1 VTNLVME
8 GTYRGFKLDPFQ
20 LEAIEHIEARFSVL
34 VSAPTGVGK
43 TLIAD
48 YLIEKTYREGKQ
60 VVYTAPIKALSNQK
74 FKEFKRLL
82 GQDQVGILTGDV
94 VINQDA
100 PVMIMTTEIFRNLL
114 HLDPA
119 RLANVAYVI
128 FDEIHYIDDPE
139 RGSVWEES
147 LIFMPPAMRFLGLS
161 ATIPNV
167 DELADWIGQIHR
179 QEIKVVRHHQR
190 AVPLEHRLFEIN
202 RGLCTRKQ
210 LLAYYRRLR
219 AKGAKY
225 ESTTHLD
232 LLDYIGPGYLPC
244 LFFMFSRRKCEQAA
258 RELGESHDF
267 LDHGEKAAIRQVV
280 NEVTMRYP
288 PGVRGWGQEL
298 LDLWQKGIAF
308 HHAGLLPVVKDVVE
322 ELFER
327 RLLKII
333 YCTETFAV
341 GLNFPCRTVC
351 FESLTKWDGEVFRPL
366 ANREYFQMAGR
377 AGRRG
382 IDEEGFVFSLIDLK
396 YFQPEELP
404 TLREEDVE
412 PLRSRFAL
420 SYNSV
425 LNLVRKYE
433 EEEIG
438 RILQQNFASFQN
450 QLERRRAEERVEAI
464 KARWA
469 KERYCAAR
477 GRPECPV
484 GDRQLAKKL
493 EELERTMAKLGKKR
507 RDRRQRAL
515 LRREIAR
522 LEKRLAGSRKKCS
535 PKQVERCR
543 KWNKQ
548 WLREQRELEG
558 LLENLSQ
565 MEAPERYRL
574 EFAAKKALLQELD
587 YLRGDEFTARGEFA
601 SRIQVQELLVTEL
614 FFAGIF
620 HEYTIDE
627 INGLVAG
634 IDYEPRRGEFR
645 RPQRAV
651 DLAPVKKLVR
661 FLQDLEMKLTGATS
675 VRFHEHPVLLAYN
688 WSRGV
693 PFGELLEG
701 SAVDEGDLV
710 YSLRRGIDILRQIRS
725 AAGED
730 RSLSAKIQA
739 CIDRMDRDE
748 VAIVL

>member
-1 VTNLVME
+1 M
-8 GTYRGFKLDPFQ
+8 
-20 LEAIEHIEARFSVL
+20 
-34 VSAPTGVGK
+34 
-43 TLIAD
+43 
-48 YLIEKTYREGKQ
+48 
-60 VVYTAPIKALSNQK
+60 
-74 FKEFKRLL
+74 
-82 GQDQVGILTGDV
+82 
-94 VINQDA
+94 
-100 PVMIMTTEIFRNLL
+100 
-114 HLDPA
+114 
-119 RLANVAYVI
+119 
-128 FDEIHYIDDPE
+128 
-139 RGSVWEES
+139 
-147 LIFMPPAMRFLGLS
+147 
-161 ATIPNV
+161 
-167 DELADWIGQIHR
+167 
-179 QEIKVVRHHQR
+179 
-190 AVPLEHRLFEIN
+190 
-202 RGLCTRKQ
+202 
-210 LLAYYRRLR
+210 
-219 AKGAKY
+219 
-225 ESTTHLD
+225 
-232 LLDYIGPGYLPC
+232 
-244 LFFMFSRRKCEQAA
+244 
-258 RELGESHDF
+258 
-267 LDHGEKAAIRQVV
+267 
-280 NEVTMRYP
+280 
-288 PGVRGWGQEL
+288 
-298 LDLWQKGIAF
+298 
-308 HHAGLLPVVKDVVE
+308 KDVVE

>member
-1 VTNLVME
+1 MTNLLME

-20 LEAIEHIEARFSVL
+20 LEAIEHIEAGLSVL

-82 GQDQVGILTGDV
+82 GEDQVGILTGDV

-114 HLDPA
+114 HLDPG
-119 RLANVAYVI
+119 RLAHVAYVI

-147 LIFMPPAMRFLGLS
+147 LIFMPSTMRFLGLS

-167 DELADWIGQIHR
+167 DELAAWIGQIHQ
-179 QEIKVVRHHQR
+179 QEIKIVRHHQR

-210 LLAYYRRLR
+210 LLAYYRRQK
-219 AKGAKY
+219 AKGAKF

-258 RELGESHDF
+258 RELGQSQDF
-267 LDHGEKAAIRQVV
+267 LDYREKMDIRKVV
-280 NEVTMRYP
+280 DEVTMRYP
-288 PGVRGWGQEL
+288 PGVRGRGKEL

-404 TLREEDVE
+404 SLREEDVE

-425 LNLVRKYE
+425 LNLVRKYD
-433 EEEIG
+433 EEEIN

-450 QLERRRAEERVEAI
+450 QLERRRAEDRVEAI
-464 KARWA
+464 KVRWA

-484 GDRQLAKKL
+484 GDRQLARKL
-493 EELERTMAKLGKKR
+493 EDLQKAMGSLGKKR

-515 LRREIAR
+515 LRRDIAR

-535 PKQVERCR
+535 PKQVEHCR

-548 WLREQRELEG
+548 WLRDQRELEV
-558 LLENLSQ
+558 LLEQLDQ

-651 DLAPVKKLVR
+651 NLAPVTKLVR
-661 FLQDLEMKLTGATS
+661 YLQDLETNFTGGTS
-675 VRFHEHPVLLAYN
+675 VRFHDHPVLLAYN

-701 SAVDEGDLV
+701 SGIDEGDLV
-710 YSLRRGIDILRQIRS
+710 YSLRRGIDVLRQIRS
-725 AAGED
+725 AAAED
-730 RSLSAKIQA
+730 RILSAKLQA
-739 CIDRMDRDE
+739 CIERMDRDE

>member
-1 VTNLVME
+1 MTNLVME

-20 LEAIEHIEARFSVL
+20 LEAIEHIEAGHSVL

-48 YLIEKTYREGKQ
+48 YLIEKTYREGKG

-82 GQDQVGILTGDV
+82 GPDQVGILTGDI

-119 RLANVAYVI
+119 RLAHVAYVI
-128 FDEIHYIDDPE
+128 FDEVHYIDDPE

-147 LIFMPPAMRFLGLS
+147 LIFMPPTMRFLGLS
-161 ATIPNV
+161 ATIPNA
-167 DELADWIGQIHR
+167 DELADWIGQVH
-179 QEIKVVRHHQR
+179 QQDIKIVRHHQR

-210 LLAYYRRLR
+210 LLQYYWRLKG
-219 AKGAKY
+219 KGAKF

-232 LLDYIGPGYLPC
+232 LLDYIGAGYFPC
-244 LFFMFSRRKCEQAA
+244 LFFMFSRRKCEQGA
-258 RELGESHDF
+258 RELGQIQDF
-267 LDHGEKAAIRQVV
+267 LDHREKAEIRTVV

-288 PGVRGWGQEL
+288 PGVRRRGKEL
-298 LDLWQKGIAF
+298 LDLWQRGIAF

-327 RLLKII
+327 RLLRII

-396 YFQPEELP
+396 YFRPEELP
-404 TLREEDVE
+404 SLREEDVE
-412 PLRSRFAL
+412 PLQSRFTL

-425 LNLVRKYE
+425 LNLVRKYD

-450 QLERRRAEERVEAI
+450 QLDRHRAEQRVEAI

-469 KERYCAAR
+469 EEKYCAAR

-484 GDRQLAKKL
+484 GDRQLGRKL
-493 EELERTMAKLGKKR
+493 EELERTMANLGKKR

-515 LRREIAR
+515 LRREIGR
-522 LEKRLAGSRKKCS
+522 LEKRLAGSRKKCA
-535 PKQVERCR
+535 PKQVEHCR

-548 WLREQRELEG
+548 WLREQRELDH
-558 LLENLSQ
+558 LLEQLDK
-565 MEAPERYRL
+565 MDAPERYRL
-574 EFAAKKALLQELD
+574 EFAAKKTLLQALD

-601 SRIQVQELLVTEL
+601 ARIQVQELLVTEL

-634 IDYEPRRGEFR
+634 IDYEPRRNEFR
-645 RPQRAV
+645 RPQRVV
-651 DLAPVKKLVR
+651 DLAPVIKQVR
-661 FLQDLEMKLTGATS
+661 FLQDLETRLTGDAS
-675 VRFHEHPVLLAYN
+675 VRFYDHPVLFAYN

-693 PFGELLEG
+693 SFGDLLEG
-701 SAVDEGDLV
+701 SGMDEGDLV
-710 YSLRRGIDILRQIRS
+710 YSLRRGIDLLRQIRG
-725 AAGED
+725 AASED
-730 RSLSAKIQA
+730 RSLGAKLQA